1 MRSHQSPRLKPT
13 HAFAKFAIVDTSLS
27 RCIRFRG
34 QQKDS
39 FVACK
44 TAQTVGIQSSRLHVG
59 SPTFSV
65 SHTGTFFYALIIALY
80 SPFVNEFCRKNI
92 VIFYTIFIYQAQYMV
107 FVNKL

>member
-1 MRSHQSPRLKPT
+1 MLSHQSPRLKPT

-44 TAQTVGIQSSRLHVG
+44 TAQTVGISIPGSTWV

-65 SHTGTFFYALIIALY
+65 SHTGTLFSALY
-80 SPFVNEFCRKNI
+80 YSIACLFC
-92 VIFYTIFIYQAQYMV
+92 Q
-107 FVNKL
+107 